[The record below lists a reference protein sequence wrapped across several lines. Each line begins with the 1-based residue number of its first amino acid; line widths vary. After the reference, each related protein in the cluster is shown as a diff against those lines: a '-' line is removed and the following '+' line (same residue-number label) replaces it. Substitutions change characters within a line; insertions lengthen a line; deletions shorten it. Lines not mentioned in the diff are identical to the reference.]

1 MDLDEK
7 YKAARTKALSCA
19 GWKIG
24 DLRERL
30 RYSYYTLDRN
40 WQELEGWFEWAVSN
54 QRKTGAAF
62 SFFDSDRKFR
72 YLREL
77 ERLLHNYCAAV
88 MTLVD
93 HTRRI
98 HKDLKKYRDV
108 SKEVDN
114 LVETWFKS
122 DGLSQFVQKLRNYL
136 LHYDPISSD
145 YSLQWHAGELSVPF
159 KFRKRFL
166 LQYDGWNRHARKFI
180 SESQD
185 ELDIRSILTQYSQ
198 RVKAFYDLLYDK
210 HEEWFAEEIKEMN
223 ALFADAIA
231 IEEKFNKANKSVAD
245 EVEE

>member
-1 MDLDEK
+1 MDLNEK

-30 RYSYYTLDRN
+30 RYSYYTLHRN
-40 WQELEGWFEWAVSN
+40 WQELEGWFEWAAGN
-54 QRKTGAAF
+54 QGKTAAAF

-77 ERLLHNYCAAV
+77 EKLLHNYCAAV

-98 HKDLKKYRDV
+98 HNDIKEYKDV
-108 SKEVDN
+108 SKEFDA
-114 LVETWFKS
+114 LVKTWFQN
-122 DGLSQFVQKLRNYL
+122 DGLSQFVQKLRQYL

-145 YSLQWHAGELSVPF
+145 YSLQWRAGELSVPF
-159 KFRKRFL
+159 KFRKGFL
-166 LQYDGWNRHARKFI
+166 LQYNGWNKYARKFI
-180 SESQD
+180 LESGD
-185 ELDIRSILTQYSQ
+185 ELDIRSILTKYSH
-198 RVKAFYDLLYDK
+198 RVKEFYDLLYDK

-223 ALFADAIA
+223 ALFAEAIA
-231 IEEKFNKANKSVAD
+231 TEEKLNKSNKSVAD
-245 EVEE
+245 NSE